1 MMRLNKTKEKYEK
14 AKAARVEIKAKQTEV
29 LRELVQVE
37 GEHRA
42 AKDRKIAIETCGDQK
57 KIFKKENE
65 MKEELTMKQKRNQ
78 NFEQLLIN
86 KQIKMIDKILAKETK
101 CNEVSQSIN
110 NVRARIKKAIED
122 NEKLSEEVK
131 SLKQM
136 LPKPTLNVRNSP
148 EKPVFSDERDLFS
161 NQEMGDM

>member
-37 GEHRA
+37 AEHRA

-65 MKEELTMKQKRNQ
+65 MKEEFTMKQKRNQ

-86 KQIKMIDKILAKETK
+86 KQIKMIDKILAK
-101 CNEVSQSIN
+101 
-110 NVRARIKKAIED
+110 VRWPYLA
-122 NEKLSEEVK
+122 
-131 SLKQM
+131 
-136 LPKPTLNVRNSP
+136 
-148 EKPVFSDERDLFS
+148 F
-161 NQEMGDM
+161 